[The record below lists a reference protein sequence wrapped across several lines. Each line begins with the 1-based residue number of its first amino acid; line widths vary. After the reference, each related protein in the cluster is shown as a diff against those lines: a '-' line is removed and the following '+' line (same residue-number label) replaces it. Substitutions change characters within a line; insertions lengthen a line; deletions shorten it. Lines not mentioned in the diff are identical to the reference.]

1 MGEVIVTRFDDPKL
15 PKLLERP
22 YRIED
27 YVEKVAPIVR
37 GVAEKGLEALREYS
51 KKFDGVEPKFVV
63 LESMEAWSLV
73 KKVEARVLESLRKAA
88 ENLYAFH
95 SRLLEEYMAARKFAR
110 MGLEY
115 QVTLEPLR
123 SVGAYVPG
131 GQHPYPS
138 SALMTVIPAKV
149 AGVERVVVA
158 TPPVREGE
166 DAGLPNPVV
175 VAAAVLAG
183 ADEILVA
190 GGAQAV
196 AALAYGLRGVLE
208 PVDKI
213 VGPGSPYVEAAKLLV
228 SHRVGIDMVAGPS
241 EVAVIADGNADIK
254 AVVYELL
261 SQLEHG
267 PLSTGLLVTNSP
279 WVAEAAKMMLE
290 KYIKAENMGRAVIV
304 EVDTLER
311 GIRIVEE
318 FAPEHLYIDAE
329 NAESIAKRV
338 RNAGLISIRVPTAFT
353 DYAAGPSHVLPTGG
367 YARVRGGLTPLDFLK
382 LKTVVA
388 GTRPHPL
395 LIEAAAALAEAEGF
409 KWHADALRYWLSKIV
424 R

>member
-1 MGEVIVTRFDDPKL
+1 MGEVIVTRFDDPNL

-22 YRIED
+22 YRIEE

-37 GVAEKGLEALREYS
+37 DVAEKGLEALKEYS
-51 KKFDGVEPKFVV
+51 RRFDGVEPKFIV

-73 KKVEARVLESLRKAA
+73 KKVESRVLESLRKAV

-95 SRLLEEYMAARKFAR
+95 SRLLEEYTGASAFSR
-110 MGLEY
+110 MGVEY
-115 QVTLEPLR
+115 RTSIEPLR
-123 SVGAYVPG
+123 SIGAYVPG

-158 TPPVREGE
+158 TPPMREGE
-166 DAGLPNPVV
+166 EAGLPNPLV

-183 ADEILVA
+183 AAEILVA
-190 GGAQAV
+190 GGAQAI
-196 AALAYGLRGVLE
+196 AALAYGLRSILE

-228 SHRVGIDMVAGPS
+228 SHRVGIDMIAGPS
-241 EVAVIADGNADIK
+241 EVAVIADGKADIK

-267 PLSTGLLVTNSP
+267 PLSIGVLVTNSP

-290 KYIKAENMGRAVIV
+290 KHIKAENMGRAVII
-304 EVDTLER
+304 EVDSLER
-311 GIRIVEE
+311 AVRIVEE

-329 NAESIAKRV
+329 NAWEIARRV

-367 YARVRGGLTPLDFLK
+367 YARIRGGLTPLDFLK
-382 LKTVVA
+382 IKTVVA
-388 GTRPHPL
+388 ARRPHPML
-395 LIEAAAALAEAEGF
+395 VEAAAALAEAEGF
-409 KWHADALRYWLSKIV
+409 KWHADALRYWLSKTIG
-424 R
+424 

>member
-1 MGEVIVTRFDDPKL
+1 MGSIVVLDYRDPRL
-15 PKLLERP
+15 QEELRRP
-22 YRIED
+22 YSIEE

-37 GVAEKGLEALREYS
+37 DVASRGLEALREYS
-51 KKFDGVEPKFVV
+51 RRFDGVEPKFVV
-63 LESMEAWSLV
+63 IDAMEAWDLA
-73 KKVEARVLESLRKAA
+73 KRVEPRILDALRKAA
-88 ENLYAFH
+88 EALYAFH
-95 SRLLEEYMAARKFAR
+95 SRLLEEYSGSIAFAR
-110 MGLEY
+110 LELGY
-115 QVTLEPLR
+115 RVSTRPVR

-138 SALMTVIPAKV
+138 SALMTVVPAKV

-166 DAGLPNPVV
+166 LAGLPNPL
-175 VAAAVLAG
+175 VAAAAVIAG

-196 AALAYGLRGVLE
+196 AALAYGLRDVLE

-241 EVAVIADGNADIK
+241 EVAVIADGNANPK
-254 AVVYELL
+254 RVALEMLA
-261 SQLEHG
+261 QLEHG
-267 PLSTGLLVTNSP
+267 PLSMALLATNSP
-279 WVAEAAKMMLE
+279 WVAEAVSMLLE
-290 KYIKAENMGRAVIV
+290 KHVQAENMGKAVIV
-304 EVDTLER
+304 RVDSIDR
-311 GIRIVEE
+311 AVKIVED

-329 NAESIAKRV
+329 GAERIAARI
-338 RNAGLISIRVPTAFT
+338 RNAGLVSVRVPIAFT

-367 YARVRGGLTPLDFLK
+367 YARIRGGLTPLDFLK
-382 LKTVVA
+382 VNTVVT
-388 GTRPHPL
+388 GRVLHPSL
-395 LIEAAAALAEAEGF
+395 VEAAIALAEAEGF
-409 KWHADALRYWLSKIV
+409 KWHAESLRAWLEGL